1 MDQSQE
7 MTPSRQY
14 NDEGYLIVRAFTA
27 GGFIPLENARVT
39 VRGGDTNN
47 RDYLLETTTDRS
59 GATKIIPLPAPSP
72 QLSLDSASVRPYAT
86 YIVEVAKDL
95 FNTYRDENVTVFADI
110 TSLQSANMIPTS
122 MYRPEEN
129 RPNDA
134 LLTTRAQET
143 I

>member
-1 MDQSQE
+1 MDQSPE

-14 NDEGYLIVRAFTA
+14 NDEGFLIVRAFTA

-59 GATKIIPLPAPSP
+59 GATEIIPLPAPSP

-122 MYRPEEN
+122 MYRPDEN